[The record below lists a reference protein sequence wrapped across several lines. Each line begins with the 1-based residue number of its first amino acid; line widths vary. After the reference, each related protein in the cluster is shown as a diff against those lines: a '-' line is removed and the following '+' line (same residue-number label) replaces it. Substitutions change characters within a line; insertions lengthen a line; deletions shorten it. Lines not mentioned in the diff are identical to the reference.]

1 MIRFRCKTERTD
13 FRPIQELPGWLS
25 AILRARGMS
34 TYESAERFL
43 NPDISML
50 HDPDM
55 LDGMQETVRL
65 IRKAAAEGM
74 KTVVY
79 GDYDVDGVCA
89 TAIMLETLREIG
101 ISADFRIPDRH
112 TEGYGLHEDII
123 RDLARDHQLLITVDC
138 GITNIAET
146 KLARELGMTVIVTDH
161 HEPGEILPEAD
172 AVMDPLLGDYPFRR
186 LCGAGVAL
194 KICQAL
200 LGNEGVTRRIELA
213 ALATVADVVP
223 LLDENRVIVKEGLKK
238 ISSASCRPGITAL
251 MRESGINEPLKASGI
266 AFRLAPRLNAG
277 GRLEH
282 AGQCVTLLMTEDS
295 AEADRIAHHLEE
307 NNRKRQE
314 IEHAMLGEAEDLIR
328 RDTDF
333 VRDRVLI
340 AAGEDWNNGII
351 GLTAGRICEKY
362 HYPTI
367 ILSVNG
373 DTAVGSCRSIPGVN
387 IYRMLSECA
396 DLFERFGG
404 HEQAA
409 GLTIRTER
417 IGELR
422 ERLNETVRRNC
433 DPECYLPVGEYDLA
447 IRLKDISL
455 DMTDLLE
462 MLEPTGCGNP
472 PPAFLTTGV
481 YVQEARRVGKDGGHL
496 KLSLLDGD
504 SRLDGIAFSK
514 GYLAEDDLRC
524 IDILYTPQ
532 RNEFNGKVTAQAQV
546 AEIRAVPG
554 KNTIP
559 DNDQNFGML
568 LQEIRRNAAN
578 DTGCSGTGETGAVS
592 EASVRMMLKEPQGT
606 LALTFDRNRACSLA
620 AETGAD
626 TAIGKVRDGRCF
638 STVLFAPDMQCLTG
652 QWRKIIL
659 ADGTAVP
666 GLYDHVRDLFPDAG
680 VFAAAADPGIS
691 EKIRSLFMDRDAL
704 GAVYLALK
712 KHGNAKA
719 AAGNSG
725 ISTERVMTAAAIF
738 EEIGLARVS
747 GNAITLLPSKDKKRI
762 EDSKL
767 WRLLEKL

>member
-25 AILRARGMS
+25 AILRARGIS
-34 TYESAERFL
+34 TYESAVRFL
-43 NPDISML
+43 NPDITML
-50 HDPDM
+50 HDPYM
-55 LDGMQETVRL
+55 LSGMRETVRL
-65 IRKAAAEGM
+65 IGKAAAEGM

-89 TAIMLETLREIG
+89 TAIMLETLRDIG
-101 ISADFRIPDRH
+101 INADFRIPDRH
-112 TEGYGLHEDII
+112 SEGYGLHEEII
-123 RDLARDHQLLITVDC
+123 RDLARDYQLLITVDC
-138 GITNIAET
+138 GITNRAEAE
-146 KLARELGMTVIVTDH
+146 LARSLGMTVIVTDH
-161 HEPGEILPEAD
+161 HEPGDILPEAD

-200 LGNEGVTRRIELA
+200 CGNDGVMKRIDLA

-223 LLDENRVIVKEGLKK
+223 LLDENRVIVTEGLEK
-238 ISSASCRPGITAL
+238 INGASCRTGISAL
-251 MRESGINEPLKASGI
+251 LRESGSNEPLKASGI

-282 AGQCVTLLMTEDS
+282 AAQCVTLLLTEDR
-295 AEADRIAHHLEE
+295 AEADQIARHLEE

-314 IEHAMLGEAEDLIR
+314 IEHEMLGEAEDIIR

-333 VRDRVLI
+333 VKDRVLI
-340 AAGEDWNNGII
+340 AAGEGWNNGII
-351 GLTAGRICEKY
+351 GLAAGRICEKY

-373 DTAVGSCRSIPGVN
+373 DTATGSCRSIPGVN

-409 GLTIRTER
+409 GLTVKTDR
-417 IGELR
+417 INELR
-422 ERLNETVRRNC
+422 ARLNNAVRQYC
-433 DPECYLPVGEYDLA
+433 DQECYLPVGEYDLA
-447 IRLKDISL
+447 VRLKDISL
-455 DMTDLLE
+455 EMTDRLE

-472 PPAFLTTGV
+472 PPVFLTAGV
-481 YVQEARRVGKDGGHL
+481 YVQEARRVGRDGSHL
-496 KLSLLDGD
+496 KLSLLDGN

-532 RNEFNGKVTAQAQV
+532 RNEFNGKVTAQVQV
-546 AEIRAVPG
+546 DEIRPVPG
-554 KNTIP
+554 KNAIP
-559 DNDQNFGML
+559 DNDQHFGML
-568 LQEIRRNAAN
+568 LQEIRTNAAN
-578 DTGCSGTGETGAVS
+578 DTGYSGTAETGVIS
-592 EASVRMMLKEPQGT
+592 EASVKTMLKEPQGT
-606 LALTFDRNRACSLA
+606 LALTFDRDRAGSLA

-626 TAIGKVRDGRCF
+626 TATGKVRDERCF
-638 STVLFAPDMQCLTG
+638 STVLFAPDTRCLTG
-652 QWRKIIL
+652 QWQRIIL

-666 GLYDHVRDLFPDAG
+666 GLYTHIRDLFPDAEVFTATENTG
-680 VFAAAADPGIS
+680 VS
-691 EKIRSLFMDRDAL
+691 EKVRNLFMDRDTL
-704 GAVYLALK
+704 GTAYLALK
-712 KHGNAKA
+712 KNGSIRA

-725 ISTERVMTAAAIF
+725 ISEERVMTAAAIF

-747 GNAITLLPSKDKKRI
+747 ENAITLLPSKEKKRI
-762 EDSKL
+762 EDSRL